1 MSSEIQRDIHKMR
14 DQIAL
19 LNSRLDAAAEAIR
32 TLEQLYD
39 LLVEMLPTTKRRR
52 INGEHTSTGD

>member
-1 MSSEIQRDIHKMR
+1 MR

-19 LNSRLDAAAEAIR
+19 LNSRMDALAEAIR

-39 LLVEMLPTTKRRR
+39 LLVEMLPQKGRRR
-52 INGEHTSTGD
+52 TNGQESTARD